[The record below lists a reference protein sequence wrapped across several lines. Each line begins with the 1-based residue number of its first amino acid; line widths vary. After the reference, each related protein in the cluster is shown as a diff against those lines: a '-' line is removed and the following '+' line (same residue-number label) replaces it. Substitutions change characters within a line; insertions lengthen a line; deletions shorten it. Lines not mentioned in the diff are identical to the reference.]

1 MKTARSLLPSTPF
14 LLALAILSCDPGESV
29 DTQNDLKM
37 CEGCHVSQEALQ
49 QYASEP
55 PPTSGTEG
63 GG

>member
-1 MKTARSLLPSTPF
+1 MMTVRPLLSTTPF
-14 LLALAILSCDPGESV
+14 LLTLAILSCDPGESV
-29 DTQNDLKM
+29 DTQNDLT
-37 CEGCHVSQEALQ
+37 CEGCHVNQEALQ